1 MTVCRVEPLIFRR
14 VSHILEG
21 RASMAQP
28 FLSPHSHHP
37 YLPALH
43 LEMAMW
49 GLHQELDLPLLVGLQ
64 VSGSPSCMSGAEL
77 ERLPS
82 LCFLEAL
89 AGLTAWKWGEQRI
102 HQAPDL
108 QPPLHIRAP
117 PLCPALSLDHCFKPS
132 CPPLCSTAC
141 FPNPW
146 HLAYHGER
154 GGGGGASGVLAL

>member
-1 MTVCRVEPLIFRR
+1 MSRLRVEPLIFRR
-14 VSHILEG
+14 VSHILED

-49 GLHQELDLPLLVGLQ
+49 GFHHELDLPLLVRLQ
-64 VSGSPSCMSGAEL
+64 VSGPSSCMSGAEL

-82 LCFLEAL
+82 LSFLEAI

-102 HQAPDL
+102 HPTPDL

-117 PLCPALSLDHCFKPS
+117 SLCPAPSLDHCFKPS
-132 CPPLCSTAC
+132 CPPAALRHCAAL
-141 FPNPW
+141 
-146 HLAYHGER
+146 LASLTPGI
-154 GGGGGASGVLAL
+154 